1 MGRRLNQEAAKTMK
15 YGGISETEALKLV
28 TINPAIMLHLGD
40 RTGSIKVGK
49 DADLV
54 LWTDYPLSVYARASK
69 TMVDGT
75 FYFDEEQD
83 AIMKEQIESERNR
96 IIANILRE
104 APATSSTT
112 PNFPIR

>member
-1 MGRRLNQEAAKTMK
+1 MM
-15 YGGISETEALKLV
+15 
-28 TINPAIMLHLGD
+28 HLGD
-40 RTGSIKVGK
+40 RTGSIKAGK

-75 FYFDEEQD
+75 FYFDEEENTN
-83 AIMKEQIESERNR
+83 MKEQINSERNR

-104 APATSSTT
+104 APATRSTT
-112 PNFPIR
+112 PNFTRR